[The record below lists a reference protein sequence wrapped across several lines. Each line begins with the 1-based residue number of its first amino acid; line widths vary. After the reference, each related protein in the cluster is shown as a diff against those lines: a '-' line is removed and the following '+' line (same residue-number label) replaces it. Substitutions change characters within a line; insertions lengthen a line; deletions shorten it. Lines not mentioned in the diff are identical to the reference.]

1 MFLKKTNKIIIIQ
14 LQGGLGNQMFQY
26 AFARILAKRNSV
38 TLKLDRSF
46 FDTLSNVQEFTQRNF
61 ELGIFKNVC
70 TQASSKEIIKLT
82 RLSFINKIKKKL
94 GVYYK
99 SNIYSE
105 PYLDFQS
112 EALSIKAPVYI
123 KGYFQS
129 YKYFENQEDLIR
141 ETFCF
146 PVGSLEDRNKALLSK
161 LQSET
166 TISVHIRRGDYVTNS
181 KTQQFHGNCSLEY
194 YSKAIALLASKTKK
208 FTLVFFSEDSQWV
221 KEQFGNLQY
230 SKLFIDYNTE
240 ENSWIDMFLMSS
252 CSHNIIANS
261 SFSWWAAYLN
271 KQNDKIVIA
280 PKKWYA
286 NLESNTNDL
295 IPPQWIR
302 L

>member
-1 MFLKKTNKIIIIQ
+1 MIIIQ

-38 TLKLDRSF
+38 TLKFDKSF
-46 FDTLSNVQEFTQRNF
+46 FDTFSNEQEYTPRNF
-61 ELGIFKNVC
+61 ELGIFENESM
-70 TQASSKEIIKLT
+70 QASSKEIIKLT

-94 GVYYK
+94 GFYYK
-99 SNIYSE
+99 SNIYLE
-105 PYLDFQS
+105 PSLDFHP
-112 EALSIKAPVYI
+112 EALLIKVPVYI

-129 YKYFENQEDLIR
+129 YKYFENHEDLVR
-141 ETFCF
+141 ETFSF
-146 PVGSLEDRNKALLSK
+146 PIESLDDRNKTLLSK

-166 TISVHIRRGDYVTNS
+166 TISVHIRRGDYVTNT

-194 YSKAIALLASKTKK
+194 YSNAIALLASKTEE
-208 FTLVFFSEDSQWV
+208 FTLVFFSDDGPWV
-221 KEQFGNLQY
+221 KEQFEALPY
-230 SKLFIDYNTE
+230 SKLFIDNNTDQ
-240 ENSWIDMFLMSS
+240 NSWIDLFLMSS

-271 KQNDKIVIA
+271 KQPDKIVIA

-286 NLESNTNDL
+286 DSERNTNDL